1 VCPGVHGGQAFK
13 FACLRHLRSLVVSLL
28 SISLSLCGFFFCTK
42 PLFPWGPMSSP
53 SSSESCIYSSLGGC
67 TSPQGLTVSTLPLAR
82 PCPASILRDRVPSCL
97 TQAGVRLEQPHN
109 AAGYG
114 VDEHGILQVAPC
126 ILLLTSDAGSDM
138 ASATRQLA
146 AKLRTGE
153 DTKHIGVIGQLCLQH
168 QLHLAVARSLARAD
182 RHLPNLAKLVH
193 LWRAS
198 GMAIKFRVA
207 FEQQYGSELARR
219 VAATPPPVPLRGRW
233 GSAHASE
240 ERVLRCER
248 SQLRNV
254 PGPRLPGHRGAEAFR
269 RCSAPCAVES
279 RESWACPPTCDCP
292 GEGL

>member
-1 VCPGVHGGQAFK
+1 MFTEGRHSSLH
-13 FACLRHLRSLVVSLL
+13 ACGTCDPWLCRFSPSLSPSVVS
-28 SISLSLCGFFFCTK
+28 SFA
-42 PLFPWGPMSSP
+42 PSP
-53 SSSESCIYSSLGGC
+53 SSHGGPCRALPLSSLVF
-67 TSPQGLTVSTLPLAR
+67 TLPPADALRPRVSLPLAR